1 MKNFPGAY
9 SQLAIPIALF
19 VLVSSAR
26 AVASPAAAKAAPPL
40 LPLHVTLSVAPA
52 PSPFP
57 FGSSPKVG
65 DGTLITLTATLPQPV
80 MATLP
85 RATGPSS
92 TTYPQYSVQYSFTA
106 VLLPS
111 GQTFVLQSDANQ
123 AKWTPPKGGD
133 YNFNVV
139 VRRGPAEGSATVNN
153 FHVRPSFASTA
164 KISAN
169 PPVMALPG
177 AFTISA
183 MVSPLPPHVLPGV
196 GAMMNRF
203 WFSSVQQFVYPP
215 STQSWQ
221 GPISTVSNTAVWNP
235 SPHLAPGLYA
245 IPVYVQTFIY
255 NVLIAEGFGTTS
267 PSQADFYRGYYTVL
281 LPPGPCPTPTPT
293 SDPTQPFGWLTP
305 ITTQNSSGQPV
316 ATRRGSANCAIAGYS
331 INDIANNPQLRV
343 RTINVSC
350 SNCHIGMM
358 AGNVGRNWFCNVLPA
373 GFPHNQPPENEA
385 TLYNLFANWKIRG
398 CPD

>member
-1 MKNFPGAY
+1 MKKLLGAR

-26 AVASPAAAKAAPPL
+26 AAESPATVKTL
-40 LPLHVTLSVAPA
+40 QVTLSVSPA

-57 FGSSPKVG
+57 FWSSPKVG
-65 DGTLITLTATLPQPV
+65 DGTQITLTATLPQPV
-80 MATLP
+80 MASLP
-85 RATGPSS
+85 GP
-92 TTYPQYSVQYSFTA
+92 PRYSFTA

-111 GQTFVLQSDANQ
+111 GQTFVLQNEANQ
-123 AKWTPPKGGD
+123 AKWAPPKGGD
-133 YNFNVV
+133 YNFRVV
-139 VRRGPAEGSATVNN
+139 VRQGLAVEGSATVSN

-169 PPVMALPG
+169 PPVMSLPA

-183 MVSPLPPHVLPGV
+183 MVPALPPHLLP

-203 WFSSVQQFVYPP
+203 WFSSVQQFVP
-215 STQSWQ
+215 QSPQTWQ
-221 GPISTVSNTAVWNP
+221 GPISTERNTGVWK
-235 SPHLAPGLYA
+235 PHLAPGLYA
-245 IPVYVQTFIY
+245 IQAYVQTFMY
-255 NVLIAEGFGTTS
+255 NVLTAEGFGTTS
-267 PSQADFYRGYYTVL
+267 ASPADFYRGYYVVL

-293 SDPTQPFGWLTP
+293 ADPTQPFGWLTP

-316 ATRRGSANCAIAGYS
+316 ATRQGSANCAIAGFS
-331 INDIANNPQLRV
+331 INAIANDPQLRV

-350 SNCHIGMM
+350 SNCHIGLM
-358 AGNVGRNWFCNVLPA
+358 AGNGGRDWFCNVLPL
-373 GFPHNQPPENEA
+373 GFSHTQPPDNEA
-385 TLYNLFANWKIRG
+385 TLYNLFANWKSRG

>member
-9 SQLAIPIALF
+9 SELAIPIALF

-26 AVASPAAAKAAPPL
+26 AVETPAAANPASAL
-40 LPLHVTLSVAPA
+40 LPLHVNLSVSPA

-80 MATLP
+80 MAASP
-85 RATGPSS
+85 RATGPTS
-92 TTYPQYSVQYSFTA
+92 TTYPQFSVQYSFTA
-106 VLLPS
+106 VLLPT
-111 GQTFVLQSDANQ
+111 GQTFVLQNDANQ

-139 VRRGPAEGSATVNN
+139 VRRGPAEGSAAVNN
-153 FHVRPSFASTA
+153 FHVRPSFVFFTA

-169 PPVMALPG
+169 PPVMSLPD

-183 MVSPLPPHVLPGV
+183 TVPPLPPHLAGV

-215 STQSWQ
+215 SPQTWQS
-221 GPISTVSNTAVWNP
+221 PISTGNTSAAWKPN
-235 SPHLAPGLYA
+235 PHLAHGLYA
-245 IPVYVQTFIY
+245 ILVYMQTFMN

-267 PSQADFYRGYYTVL
+267 TSPADFYRGYYTVL
-281 LPPGPCPTPTPT
+281 LPSGPCPTPTPT
-293 SDPTQPFGWLTP
+293 ADPTQPFGWLTP
-305 ITTQNSSGQPV
+305 ITTQNSSGQSV
-316 ATRRGSANCAIAGYS
+316 ATRQGSANCAIAGYS

-358 AGNVGRNWFCNVLPA
+358 AGNVGRNWFCNVLPL
-373 GFPHNQPPENEA
+373 GFVHTQPPDNEA
-385 TLYNLFANWKIRG
+385 TLYNLLANWKSRG

>member
-1 MKNFPGAY
+1 MKNFLVAH

-26 AVASPAAAKAAPPL
+26 AAESPAAAKPASQ
-40 LPLHVTLSVAPA
+40 LPHVTLQATLSVSPP

-57 FGSSPKVG
+57 FGGSPKVG
-65 DGTLITLTATLPQPV
+65 DGTPITLTATLPQPV
-80 MATLP
+80 VAT
-85 RATGPSS
+85 S
-92 TTYPQYSVQYSFTA
+92 TFPYPQYSVQYSFTA

-111 GQTFVLQSDANQ
+111 GQTFVLQNDANQANQ

-153 FHVRPSFASTA
+153 FHVRPSFVFFTA

-169 PPVMALPG
+169 PPVMSLPG

-183 MVSPLPPHVLPGV
+183 MVPALPPHLVPGL

-203 WFSSVQQFVYPP
+203 WFSSVQQFVP
-215 STQSWQ
+215 QSPQTWQ
-221 GPISTVSNTAVWNP
+221 GPISTERNTGVWK
-235 SPHLAPGLYA
+235 PHLASGLYGIQA
-245 IPVYVQTFIY
+245 YMQTFMY
-255 NVLIAEGFGTTS
+255 NVLVAEGFGTTS
-267 PSQADFYRGYYTVL
+267 SFPADFYRGYYVVL
-281 LPPGPCPTPTPT
+281 LSPGPCPTPTPT
-293 SDPTQPFGWLTP
+293 ADPTQPFGWLTP
-305 ITTQNSSGQPV
+305 ITTQNSSGRNV
-316 ATRRGSANCAIAGYS
+316 ATPQGSANCAIAGYS
-331 INDIANNPQLRV
+331 INDIANNPLLRV

-350 SNCHIGMM
+350 SNCHIGLM
-358 AGNVGRNWFCNVLPA
+358 AGNVGRNWFCNVLPL
-373 GFPHNQPPENEA
+373 GFSHTQPPDNEA
-385 TLYNLFANWKIRG
+385 TLYNLFANWKSRG